1 MKLSK
6 AIRENTLILLEGY
19 KDGEISEQELLELEQ
34 QAVIDEEYEVAI
46 SIKEVLQYIKDCNL
60 LYNSML

>member
-1 MKLSK
+1 VKLSK